1 MSTHPIVS
9 VIIIFKN
16 EERFL
21 GEAIESVLAQ
31 TYTDW
36 ELLLVDDA
44 STDKGTDIA
53 KGYQEKL
60 PGKVRYLTHPNF
72 ENRGMSAS
80 RNLAISSAKGDL
92 ISFIDG
98 DDYWFPEKLAH
109 QVSNLQEHP
118 EIAMV
123 CSAAQ
128 LWYSWTNKLED
139 QQKDFVQEYPIETNK
154 VVEAPQMFQ
163 LFLANEFFSICDVL
177 VRKEVVDA
185 VGGYDDAFRD
195 MYEDQ
200 VFHTKICL
208 RYPIF
213 ISTEAWYRYRRHP
226 ESCTH
231 QSLRSED
238 HAIKRTRFLEWLQ
251 GYLKE
256 TGSDTPELKSNLS
269 DALWGYRHPV
279 LAKLISQPNKK
290 GLKDL
295 VNRVTQTLLP
305 AKAYT
310 WFYNQCRFKHWPPI
324 GWVKFGSFRRSTPIN
339 RSPWHRGTPIDAY
352 YVERFLDQNKSHM
365 HGEVL
370 ENSQSTYT
378 WKYGEDRVTKSEVLE
393 FLPGNPAASIVGDL
407 SNPELIPANSFDCVI
422 LKHTLPTKSDHDAA
436 IKSIYRIFK
445 PGGTALISLTG
456 ISPELPSDDRSSND
470 LCSYTSTSSKGLFK
484 KHFPESSIT
493 LQTFGNVL
501 AASSYL
507 HGISAEELKTSKLDH
522 CDPQYPII
530 LALTATKP
538 NA

>member
-1 MSTHPIVS
+1 MVS

-36 ELLLVDDA
+36 ELILVDDA

-53 KGYQEKL
+53 KGYQEQL

-80 RNLAISSAKGDL
+80 RNLAIGSAKGEL

-98 DDYWFPEKLAH
+98 DDYWFPDKLKS

-118 EIAMV
+118 GIAMV
-123 CSAAQ
+123 CSPAQ

-154 VVEAPQMFQ
+154 VVKAPQMFQ

-177 VRKEVVDA
+177 VRKEIVDA

-200 VFHTKICL
+200 VFHSKICL

-226 ESCTH
+226 GSCTH

-256 TGSDTPELKSNLS
+256 TGSDTPELKANLS
-269 DALWGYRHPV
+269 NALWGYRHPV

-310 WFYNQCRFKHWPPI
+310 WFYNQCRFKHWPPV
-324 GWVKFGSFRRSTPIN
+324 GWVRFGSFRRSAPIS
-339 RSPWHRGTPIDAY
+339 RSKWHRGTSIDAY
-352 YVERFLDQNKSHM
+352 YIERFLDEKKSHI

-378 WKYGEDRVTKSEVLE
+378 WKYGEGRVTKSDVVD
-393 FLPGNPAASIVGDL
+393 FLPGNPAATIVGDL
-407 SNPELIPANSFDCVI
+407 SNTDLIPANSFDCVI
-422 LKHTLPTKSDHDAA
+422 LNQTLLTKSDHDAA
-436 IKSIYRIFK
+436 IKSIYRILK
-445 PGGTALISLTG
+445 PGGTALVTLTG
-456 ISPELPSDDRSSND
+456 ISPEQSSDQGSSND
-470 LCSYTSTSSKGLFK
+470 LCSYTSSSSIELFK
-484 KHFPESSIT
+484 RHFPESSLT

-501 AASSYL
+501 AATSFL
-507 HGISAEELKTSKLDH
+507 HGISAEELKTSELDH
-522 CDPQYPII
+522 LDSQYPII